1 MELEDYPRTLAELE
15 ARFSS
20 EHACREYLFQ
30 LRWPQG
36 FRCLRCGEGKAWPL
50 SSGRWQCAGCSHQI
64 SATAGTVF
72 QDTRTPLTVWFRA
85 MWLMTSQ
92 KNGISAL
99 GLQQVL
105 GWGSYQTAW
114 TCLHKLRRAMIRPG
128 RERLL
133 GTVEVDESYLG
144 GSEAGVRGRQT
155 ETKALIV
162 VAAEED
168 GQGIGR
174 IRLRHIPD
182 ASASSLL
189 PFVQESI
196 EPGSSVHT
204 DGWLGYLPLQ
214 ANGYRHRITFLKG
227 RKEQAS
233 ELLPRVHRVISL
245 LKRWLLGTHQ
255 GAVSAEH
262 LQDYLDEFT
271 FRFNRRRSRSRGKLF
286 FRLAQQAV
294 TMEPTTYREIV
305 ASGQTPASADHNRL
319 GLPESDG

>member
-1 MELEDYPRTLAELE
+1 MESEDYPRTLAELE

-20 EHACREYLFQ
+20 EEACREYLFQ
-30 LRWPQG
+30 LRWPDG
-36 FRCLRCGEGKAWPL
+36 FRCPRCGAVKAWPL
-50 SSGRWQCAGCSHQI
+50 RSGRWQCAGFGHQV
-64 SATAGTVF
+64 SATTGTVF

-85 MWLMTSQ
+85 IWLMTSQ

-114 TCLHKLRRAMIRPG
+114 TCFHKLRRAMIRPG

-133 GTVEVDESYLG
+133 GTVEV
-144 GSEAGVRGRQT
+144 GVRGRQT

-162 VAAEED
+162 AAAEED
-168 GQGIGR
+168 GKGIGR

-189 PFVQESI
+189 PFVQDSI
-196 EPGSSVHT
+196 APGSTVHT
-204 DGWLGYLPLQ
+204 DGWLGYLPLE
-214 ANGYRHRITFLKG
+214 ANGYPHRITYLKG

-233 ELLPRVHRVISL
+233 ELLPRVHQVISL
-245 LKRWLLGTHQ
+245 VKRWLLETDQ
-255 GAVSAEH
+255 GAVREEH

-286 FRLAQQAV
+286 YRLVQQAV
-294 TMEPTTYREIV
+294 ASEATTYKEFV
-305 ASGQTPASADHNRL
+305 ASAHLPASADHNPL

>member
-1 MELEDYPRTLAELE
+1 VFVVMEAEDYPRTLAELE
-15 ARFSS
+15 SRFSS
-20 EHACREYLFQ
+20 DLACREYLWK
-30 LRWPQG
+30 LRWPDG
-36 FRCLRCGEGKAWPL
+36 FRCVRCDESKAWPL
-50 SSGRWQCAGCSHQI
+50 RSGRWQCTGCGYQL

-128 RERLL
+128 RERLN
-133 GTVEVDESYLG
+133 GMVEVDESYVG
-144 GSEAGVRGRQT
+144 GFEAGVRGRQT

-168 GQGIGR
+168 GLGIGR
-174 IRLRHIPD
+174 IRLRHIRD

-196 EPGSSVHT
+196 EPGSGVHT
-204 DGWLGYLPLQ
+204 DGWLGYSSLE
-214 ANGYRHRITFLKG
+214 ANGYRHKITFLKG
-227 RKEQAS
+227 RPEPAS

-255 GAVSAEH
+255 GAISAAH

-286 FRLAQQAV
+286 FRLAQQAA

-305 ASGQTPASADHNRL
+305 ESGKGRPSDQHNL
-319 GLPESDG
+319 